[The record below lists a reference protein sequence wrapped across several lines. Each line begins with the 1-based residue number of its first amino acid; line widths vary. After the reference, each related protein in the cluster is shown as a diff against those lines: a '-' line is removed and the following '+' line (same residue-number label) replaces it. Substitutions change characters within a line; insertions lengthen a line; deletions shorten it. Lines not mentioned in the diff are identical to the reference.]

1 MPVCPSCET
10 EYQPEVVQC
19 ADCGEALVEQLPPPE
34 PEGAGRAVREVPVA
48 RFGTEAE
55 ALIFA
60 GRLEEKGIHAVVV
73 PRGAN
78 PSAWGSTGQSYELRV
93 APSSLSRTRGLLAR
107 VHRQRKP
114 GRSAR

>member
-10 EYQPEVVQC
+10 EYQPAIVQC

-34 PEGAGRAVREVPVA
+34 PEAVGRPAREVPVA
-48 RFGTEAE
+48 SFGTEAE
-55 ALIFA
+55 ALIVA
-60 GRLEEKGIHAVVV
+60 GRLEEKGIRVVVV

-78 PSAWGSTGQSYELRV
+78 LTAWGSSGQSYELRV

-107 VHRQRKP
+107 VHRQRR
-114 GRSAR
+114 GRSGQ